1 MSIKELAHE
10 HYLRALELE
19 AADRKAARAAYEACL
34 AGDCTHLEA
43 RINLGRV
50 LHLEG
55 LHQDAE
61 KTYRD
66 TQESDAIL
74 FFNLAA
80 LMEDIGRD
88 AEAMKLYRQAIMHD
102 PGMADAHF
110 NLSLLL
116 ERAGNDQSAYRHLL
130 AYHRLTEAHK
140 APAEFVEEDPD
151 N

>member
-1 MSIKELAHE
+1 MSSNDLAHE

-34 AGDCTHLEA
+34 AGDCRHLEA

-55 LHQDAE
+55 LHEEAE
-61 KTYRD
+61 TIYRD
-66 TQESDAIL
+66 TDEVDAIL
-74 FFNLAA
+74 FFNLAI

-88 AEAMKLYRQAIMHD
+88 AEAMKLYRQAIIHD
-102 PGMADAHF
+102 PGTADAHF

-116 ERAGNDQSAYRHLL
+116 ERAGDDQSAYRHLL

-140 APAEFVEEDPD
+140 APAEFAEDD
-151 N
+151 TAE